1 CGRVGA
7 VGGGALACFGVGRS
21 AVLWLPRVA
30 AGLGNLVS
38 RTGPAARL
46 AVANTLRNPRRTAA
60 TSTALL
66 IGVTLVT
73 MMSTGAASARMSAD
87 ALLDETFPFD
97 VSAVPSDDRYV
108 QGVRGAVAGTDGVGK
123 TTLVTRATVTV
134 GGSDTTVNA
143 VQPGEFASVVNV
155 PEDAR
160 MLEEGFILLS
170 SDSAGLL
177 GVGSN
182 DVTTV
187 EGPNG
192 TIDLTV
198 LITSSQALDH
208 VMTAADFARITG
220 ENTQTEVWGTVTGS
234 DP

>member
-1 CGRVGA
+1 
-7 VGGGALACFGVGRS
+7 
-21 AVLWLPRVA
+21 
-30 AGLGNLVS
+30 
-38 RTGPAARL
+38 
-46 AVANTLRNPRRTAA
+46 
-60 TSTALL
+60 
-66 IGVTLVT
+66 
-73 MMSTGAASARMSAD
+73 
-87 ALLDETFPFD
+87 FD

-108 QGVRGAVAGTDGVGK
+108 QDVRDAVAGTDGVGK

-160 MLEEGFILLS
+160 MREEGFILLS

-220 ENTQTEVWGTVTGS
+220 ENTRTEVWGTVTGS
-234 DP
+234 DPAAVLTAVQNAVAQADGSGYVVGPVAQAEQFRQVVDVILGIVVGLLAVAVVIALIGVTNTLSLSVIERTRESATLRAIGLDRGQLRAM